1 MLYLAQAQQETP
13 NAPMGLLLLAVQ
25 SPDQGWKLTTDRTR
39 QTIELTDRTG
49 ISPNQLLLVEL
60 DSTQAI
66 AHIEDAVD
74 WVLDLVHNYLGTGLT
89 PDELAQEATR
99 LEQWKQ
105 SLTLQNQEISRR
117 SLELELRRDQLQE
130 LEASL
135 QQQAADSDTAT
146 AGDDDE

>member
-1 MLYLAQAQQETP
+1 MLYLAQAQQDTP
-13 NAPMGLLLLAVQ
+13 SAPMGLLLLAVQ
-25 SPDQGWKLTTDRTR
+25 SPDQGWKLTTDRNR
-39 QTIELTDRTG
+39 QTIELADRTG

-66 AHIEDAVD
+66 AHIDDAVD
-74 WVLDLVHNYLGTGLT
+74 WVLELVRNYLGTGIT

-135 QQQAADSDTAT
+135 QQQAADSDAA
-146 AGDDDE
+146 AGSDDDE